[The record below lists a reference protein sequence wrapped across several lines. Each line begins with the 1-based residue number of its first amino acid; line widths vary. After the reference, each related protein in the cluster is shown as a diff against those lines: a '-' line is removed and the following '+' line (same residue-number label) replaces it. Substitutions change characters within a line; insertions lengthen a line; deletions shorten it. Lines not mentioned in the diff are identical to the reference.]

1 MPSRRAFIGS
11 VAGLGAASAGCI
23 GAPETDPVE
32 VLVAGSLANA
42 VGRGLPDAVDVPVRV
57 EAHGSAA
64 AARMVAGGVASP
76 DIVAL
81 ADPILFES
89 VLQPEW
95 YVRFATNALTVTY
108 NTATAGGRRVREA
121 GSDRWWSAL
130 DAEGVRL
137 GRTDPD
143 RDPLGYRTLFGL
155 ELASRHYHDA
165 PALRET
171 LPEPEQ
177 IYPETQLLAQFET
190 GSIDAAIAYRSMAV
204 ERGYDHIDLPP
215 AVDLSDPAY
224 ASGYAETAYRLPD
237 GTTVTGAP
245 ITYAATVRR
254 SEPRAAVRRVFQ
266 TITQGSLLAEH
277 GFARP
282 GTLPRGEGNVP
293 SWTAA

>member
-11 VAGLGAASAGCI
+11 VAGLGVASAGCI
-23 GAPETDPVE
+23 GAPETEPVE

-64 AARMVAGGVASP
+64 AARMVAGGVADP
-76 DIVAL
+76 DIVAV

-95 YVRFATNALTVTY
+95 YVTFATNALTVAY
-108 NTATAGGRRVREA
+108 NPTTSGGRRLRDAEP
-121 GSDRWWSAL
+121 GRWWKAL
-130 DAEGVRL
+130 EADDVRL

-155 ELASRHYHDA
+155 QLASRHYPDA

-171 LPEPEQ
+171 VPEPGQ

-190 GSIDAAIAYRSMAV
+190 GSVDAAIAYRSMAV

-215 AVDLSDPAY
+215 AVDLSDPAR
-224 ASGYAETAYRLPD
+224 ASAYAETTYRLPD

-266 TITQGSLLAEH
+266 SITEGALLAEH
-277 GFARP
+277 GFGRP
-282 GTLPRGEGNVP
+282 GTFPEGEGNVP
-293 SWTAA
+293 SWTPA